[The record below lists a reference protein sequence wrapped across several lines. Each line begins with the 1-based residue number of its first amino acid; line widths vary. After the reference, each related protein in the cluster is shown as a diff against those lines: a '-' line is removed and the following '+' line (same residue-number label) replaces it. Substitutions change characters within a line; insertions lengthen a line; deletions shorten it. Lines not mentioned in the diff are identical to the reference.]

1 MRVILMI
8 IPLVSTIF
16 ETVLGCSSPLQL
28 LLPGGQMSSAKLDHV
43 VFKSVVNLDSHVECA
58 MGYFAR
64 KAISA

>member
-1 MRVILMI
+1 
-8 IPLVSTIF
+8 
-16 ETVLGCSSPLQL
+16 
-28 LLPGGQMSSAKLDHV
+28 MSSAKLDHV